1 MLRKFL
7 IAAGAPP
14 PLPSEVSKRAPGR
27 PKGSGNKQQKPASWH
42 GAQSW
47 GHYKAQVKFVTKAV
61 DAKKQ
66 KDSGADVGMTLQQA
80 KDHLQSE
87 GINLSRSAIHM
98 LAKKPGQ
105 SPNKVGRPATLPSEA
120 GQKLAD
126 FVLALRAQRIPVTKD
141 IVLAYGNAMATV
153 ASLQTSILQR
163 YTLSTPKKQ
172 CLANGLGANLL
183 VKCNR
188 SYNPMI

>member
-1 MLRKFL
+1 MKACDLDSVSQITYYLRDMKEQGAAEVF
-7 IAAGAPP
+7 AAGAPP

-141 IVLAYGNAMATV
+141 IVLACGNAMIAGMPLCV
-153 ASLQTSILQR
+153 ARPLQ
-163 YTLSTPKKQ
+163 
-172 CLANGLGANLL
+172 
-183 VKCNR
+183 
-188 SYNPMI
+188 